1 MKLHVSV
8 SVLSLV
14 SSLAFAETAPAAAP
28 ATAAPATAAPATA
41 APAAAAPAA
50 AAPATKVSM
59 RVQLDPFYKNF
70 NDSSK
75 TNKNPKLDAFRLM
88 FERDLGQ
95 NTKAD
100 VELRL
105 NELENSKSDG
115 KLVINTDV
123 IKYYHLLFKVPGVD
137 GLELGFVREIEPGLY
152 GFTDKIK
159 GSNVTES
166 VAFTGHLS
174 RVNGYRAAYNTGWS
188 DLKLTYHLAR
198 NPHFDNDTSA
208 KQPAGTTWYHKLTSD
223 FKVEGTPVQ
232 LGLGSQG
239 KFLALNTGS
248 KLKYDS
254 FVHVL
259 AEHKMDDMK
268 IKAGVAYDTYAT
280 VKKTDSTA
288 ATNVATTYLLG
299 TKYELLPKE
308 FSVLAEFNYRTLKA
322 ANSDL
327 TNYSVSKTTKS
338 GSSKETAFTLAG
350 QYMLDDKLSFIPSY
364 SYYRSDLSLLWAD
377 NATGGAFDSGR
388 KELKGS
394 NGKSAQFQQALG
406 LRVRYDY

>member
-14 SSLAFAETAPAAAP
+14 SSLALAETAPAAAP
-28 ATAAPATAAPATA
+28 AAAAPVAA

-75 TNKNPKLDAFRLM
+75 TNKNPKLDTFRLL

-105 NELENSKSDG
+105 NELENSKTTASSDG

-123 IKYYHLLFKVPGVD
+123 IKYYHLLFKIPGVD

-174 RVNGYRAAYNTGWS
+174 RVNGYRAAYNTGWN

-198 NPHFDNDTSA
+198 NPHFDNKTSA

-223 FKVEGTPVQ
+223 LKVAGTPVQ

-239 KFLALNTGS
+239 KFLALKTGS

-254 FVHVL
+254 FLHVL

-268 IKAGVAYDTYAT
+268 IKAGIAYDTYAT

-288 ATNVATTYLLG
+288 ATNVATTYLVG
-299 TKYELLPKE
+299 TKYDLLPKE
-308 FSVLAEFNYRTLKA
+308 FSILAELNYRTLKS
-322 ANSDL
+322 ANSDR
-327 TNYSVSKTTKS
+327 TDF
-338 GSSKETAFTLAG
+338 SSSEKKFVDSANETAFTLAG

-364 SYYRSDLSLLWAD
+364 SYYLSNRSQAWVD
-377 NATGGAFDSGR
+377 NSSGAAFESDR
-388 KELKGS
+388 TILKGS
-394 NGKSAQFQQALG
+394 DGKAAKNEQALG

>member
-1 MKLHVSV
+1 MKLHLSV

-14 SSLAFAETAPAAAP
+14 SSLALAETP
-28 ATAAPATAAPATA
+28 
-41 APAAAAPAA
+41 PAAAAAAAPA

-59 RVQLDPFYKNF
+59 RVQIDPFYKNL

-75 TNKNPKLDAFRLM
+75 TYKNPKLDALRLM
-88 FERDLGQ
+88 IERDLGQ
-95 NTKAD
+95 NAKAD
-100 VELRL
+100 IELRL
-105 NELENSKSDG
+105 NELENNKATASTDG
-115 KLVINTDV
+115 KLLINTDI

-137 GLELGFVREIEPGLY
+137 GLELGYVREIEPGLY

-174 RVNGYRAAYNTGWS
+174 RVNGYRAAYNTGWN

-198 NPHFDNDTSA
+198 NPHFDNKTSA
-208 KQPAGTTWYHKLTSD
+208 KQPTGTTWYHKLTSD
-223 FKVEGTPVQ
+223 LKVADTPVQ

-254 FVHVL
+254 FVHAL

-288 ATNVATTYLLG
+288 ATNVATTYLVG
-299 TKYELLPKE
+299 TKYDLLPKE
-308 FSVLAEFNYRTLKA
+308 FSVLAELNFRTLKS
-322 ANSDL
+322 ANSDR
-327 TNYSVSKTTKS
+327 TDW
-338 GSSKETAFTLAG
+338 SSPEKKLVDSASETAFTLAG

-364 SYYRSDLSLLWAD
+364 SYYRSNRSQVWAD
-377 NATGGAFDSGR
+377 NSSGAAF
-388 KELKGS
+388 ETNAVLKGS
-394 NGKSAQFQQALG
+394 DGKAVNHEQALG

>member
-1 MKLHVSV
+1 VKLHVSV

-14 SSLAFAETAPAAAP
+14 SSLALAETAPAAAP
-28 ATAAPATAAPATA
+28 AAA

-59 RVQLDPFYKNF
+59 RVQLDPFYKNL
-70 NDSSK
+70 NNASK
-75 TNKNPKLDAFRLM
+75 NFKTPKLDSLRLM

-95 NTKAD
+95 NSKAD
-100 VELRL
+100 IELRL
-105 NELENSKSDG
+105 HELENSKKTSLSDSG

-123 IKYYHLLFKVPGVD
+123 IKYYHLLFKIPGVD

-166 VAFTGHLS
+166 VAFTGHLG
-174 RVNGYRAAYNTGWS
+174 RVEGYRAAYNTGWS

-198 NPHFDNDTSA
+198 NPHLDDKTFGTKPTN
-208 KQPAGTTWYHKLTSD
+208 TTWYHKLTSD

-232 LGLGSQG
+232 VGIGSQG
-239 KFLALNTGS
+239 KWLALNTGS

-254 FVHVL
+254 FFHVL

-288 ATNVATTYLLG
+288 ATNVATTYLVG
-299 TKYELLPKE
+299 TKYDLLPKE
-308 FSVLAEFNYRTLKA
+308 FSILAELNYRTLKS
-322 ANSDL
+322 ANSDR
-327 TNYSVSKTTKS
+327 TDF
-338 GSSKETAFTLAG
+338 SSSEKKFVDSANETAFTLAG

-364 SYYRSDLSLLWAD
+364 SYYLSNRSQAWVD
-377 NATGGAFDSGR
+377 NSSGAAFESDR
-388 KELKGS
+388 TILKGS
-394 NGKSAQFQQALG
+394 DGKAAKNEQALG